1 MHVKSPWPARSLYR
15 LGRIALAAVL
25 ICGLGGFAG
34 NAHAGHAALVLD
46 GSTGDVLSAI
56 NPDEPDHPASLTK
69 MMTLYLTFQ
78 ALEDGQLKLDQLL
91 PVSAHAAGMAP
102 TKLGLR
108 AGQTISVQDC
118 ILGMVTKSANDA
130 ATVVAEK
137 LGGSEG
143 HFVEMMNAEGL
154 LLGMT
159 RTRFGSASGLP
170 NPDDATTAR
179 DMGKLAMALYRDF
192 PKQAPYFA
200 TREFRFR
207 GRLVRGHNH
216 LMDRYPGMDGLK
228 TGFTD
233 AAGFN
238 LASTAVR
245 DGQRLF
251 GVVLGGRTSIA
262 RDNLMAHLL
271 DDGFEHRQISPALVA
286 EASMPDHRMTRRML
300 AALSPIG
307 SAEAATVARVPPRAK
322 KTAPRA
328 KKTASRR
335 HASTV
340 ASNRFRATC
349 RKGSKGRAGCLHH
362 KHAPGAD
369 AATKLA
375 TRSGSATATHRD

>member
-1 MHVKSPWPARSLYR
+1 MHVKSPRLTRSLRR
-15 LGRIALAAVL
+15 LGRMTLAAVL
-25 ICGLGGFAG
+25 TCGLGSFAG

-46 GSTGDVLSAI
+46 ASTGNVLSAV
-56 NPDEPDHPASLTK
+56 NPDELNHPASLTK

-78 ALEDGQLKLDQLL
+78 ALENGQLKLDQLL
-91 PVSAHAAGMAP
+91 PVSARAANKAP

-118 ILGMVTKSANDA
+118 IFGMITKSANDA

-137 LGGSEG
+137 LGGSED
-143 HFVEMMNAEGL
+143 HFVEMMNAQGL

-159 RTRFGSASGLP
+159 NTRFGNASGLP
-170 NPDDATTAR
+170 NRDDATTAR
-179 DMGKLAMALYRDF
+179 DIGKLAMALYRDF
-192 PKQAPYFA
+192 PREAPYFA

-207 GRLVRGHNH
+207 GQLIRGHNR

-251 GVVLGGRTSIA
+251 GVVMGGRTSLA
-262 RDNLMAHLL
+262 RDNLMAHML
-271 DDGFEHRQISPALVA
+271 DDGFEHRQISPEMVA
-286 EASMPDHRMTRRML
+286 EAGMPDRSMTHRVL

-307 SAEAATVARVPPRAK
+307 SAEASTVPRVGPRAK
-322 KTAPRA
+322 KMV
-328 KKTASRR
+328 ASRR
-335 HASTV
+335 HARSVV
-340 ASNRFRATC
+340 ASQPRAVC
-349 RKGSKGRAGCLHH
+349 RKGGKSRAGCLRHERA
-362 KHAPGAD
+362 HATGG
-369 AATKLA
+369 ATKLA
-375 TRSGSATATHRD
+375 TRHSGKKPSATMPRRD